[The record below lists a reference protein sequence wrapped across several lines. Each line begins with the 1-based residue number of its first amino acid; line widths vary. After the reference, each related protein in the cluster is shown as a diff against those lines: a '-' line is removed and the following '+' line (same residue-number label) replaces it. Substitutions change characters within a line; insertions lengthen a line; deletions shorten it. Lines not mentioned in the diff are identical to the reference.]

1 VLFGVGATESRVD
14 KRKPVVVCL
23 ADGSK
28 MTGMTLGFVQD
39 ETGLFLFL
47 IAYLADHHFNPSA
60 NKLWQSGPSLPPNK
74 PENHVTNPPDSGP
87 TISGRPTT
95 SINVESTYAFRP
107 TMSDPNGGTLTFSV
121 QNKPIWATFDTTSDA
136 PIGTPGAAD
145 AGTYANI
152 VISVSDGK
160 MRASLPAFTLT
171 VQQISN
177 GTVTLDWTAP
187 TENTDGTVLSNLG
200 GYRVRYGTTAGN
212 LTQSV
217 ELANA
222 GLTSYVVSNLSS
234 GTWFF
239 GVSAYSTTGVESSL
253 SGVVSQAFL

>member
-1 VLFGVGATESRVD
+1 MFMFGTR
-14 KRKPVVVCL
+14 
-23 ADGSK
+23 
-28 MTGMTLGFVQD
+28 TLVRYAGLCALV
-39 ETGLFLFL
+39 TGL
-47 IAYLADHHFNPSA
+47 AACGGGQGSADTAPTSQVTTSIPLTNSGNPAPISPPPT
-60 NKLWQSGPSLPPNK
+60 NSGNTA
-74 PENHVTNPPDSGP
+74 TNAPGSGP
-87 TISGRPTT
+87 TISGRPIT
-95 SINVESTYAFRP
+95 SINVGSAYAFRP
-107 TMSDPNGGTLTFSV
+107 TVSNTNGGALTFSI
-121 QNKPIWATFDTTSDA
+121 QNKPVWATFDTTSGE
-136 PIGTPGAAD
+136 PTGTPGAAD

-152 VISVSDGK
+152 IISVSDGQK
-160 MRASLPAFTLT
+160 RASLPAFTLT